1 MGVDVFL
8 AVLIG
13 ASVLVGVLIIVLAKR
28 RGKGGEGWLD
38 ETRGW
43 GDDDGGMDD

>member
-1 MGVDVFL
+1 MTVDAFL
-8 AVLIG
+8 AGLIG
-13 ASVLVGVLIIVLAKR
+13 ASVLVAVLIIVLAKR
-28 RGKGGEGWLD
+28 RGRGGERWLD